1 MKDEEERKEP
11 LGNKEKKNKNGTKG
25 KETGRNGAKAV
36 AERDGR
42 EKGKM
47 RKTKKD
53 EVRRKEERMETEKNK
68 TKTKPRNRKRDK
80 IKRLHPTIR
89 VR

>member
-11 LGNKEKKNKNGTKG
+11 LGNMEKKNKNETKG

-42 EKGKM
+42 KTGKM
-47 RKTKKD
+47 
-53 EVRRKEERMETEKNK
+53 
-68 TKTKPRNRKRDK
+68 
-80 IKRLHPTIR
+80 
-89 VR
+89 